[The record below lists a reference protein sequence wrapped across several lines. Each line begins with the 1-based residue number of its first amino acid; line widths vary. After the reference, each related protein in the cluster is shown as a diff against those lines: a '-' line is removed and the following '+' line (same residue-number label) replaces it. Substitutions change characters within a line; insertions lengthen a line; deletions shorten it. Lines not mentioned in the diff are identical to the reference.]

1 MPLTVNIRRNST
13 DAQVL
18 GPCGE
23 LGKRSQ
29 KLHEKC
35 PQNRLEEGRFQA
47 LHCLGGTHHVAGCE
61 LLQSEGLGST
71 EAVFRSG
78 SIYIFCRDEFPVL
91 ARCRLASEKKRAN
104 LPTFA
109 LESFFPQG
117 SPPIPLTMSSLLVK
131 VVPSW
136 FEPPVL

>member
-1 MPLTVNIRRNST
+1 MPLTVNIKRNRT
-13 DAQVL
+13 EAQVS
-18 GPCGE
+18 GPFGG

-29 KLHEKC
+29 NLHEKC

-78 SIYIFCRDEFPVL
+78 SIYAGTNFQCWRGVGL
-91 ARCRLASEKKRAN
+91 LRK
-104 LPTFA
+104 
-109 LESFFPQG
+109 
-117 SPPIPLTMSSLLVK
+117 PPIPLTMSSLLV
-131 VVPSW
+131 
-136 FEPPVL
+136 